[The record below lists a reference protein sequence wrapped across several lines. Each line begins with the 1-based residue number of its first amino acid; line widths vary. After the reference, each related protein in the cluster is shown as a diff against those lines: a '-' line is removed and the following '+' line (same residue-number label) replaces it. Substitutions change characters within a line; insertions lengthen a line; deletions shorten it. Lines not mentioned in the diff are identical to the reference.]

1 MAGSFS
7 FFRTYQRSLLV
18 FVAILAML
26 AFFVLPPFLQM
37 GNDYGGG
44 DPLVADWTGGEI
56 REGGIERAVAMRSIV
71 NRFLMEIA
79 ATAGRD
85 PAQLPLF
92 PETEEQVV
100 RTLLF
105 AKEAAANG
113 LTISDTAINDFL
125 SLWTN
130 NLVRPEQF
138 DEIISRLRLGPTAVS
153 QHDLFEALRSEL
165 AARNMLILFQTGF
178 SGDPPGWRWDYFR
191 QLKQNATIEVVPVIV
206 EKSADNVPLPSEQKL
221 RAFFE
226 KYKNDLPEAS
236 SAEPGF
242 REPHRVKYQFLVAKA
257 ESFQAD
263 AAKDV
268 TDEQISE
275 YYEKNKATLYRVKE
289 PEGKKAENPDAQKP
303 AATDA
308 GVTEAD
314 ASVDTKKLAEPDS
327 TPTAPAIDT
336 PSNDTP
342 SNDKPSNDKPSNDKP
357 SNDKGAQSSR
367 RPFTT
372 VAINQPAE
380 QSETPD
386 TPAVNPSETSLQPGV
401 PAESSEKFEPLQSV
415 KESIR
420 EQLARLQAN
429 KKSDAVFTAVAA
441 DLTLYAEDFALWQA
455 RRTAGSEAPKMPDF
469 DAIAKAQGL
478 EAGLSELVTPGEAIN
493 AGPVGGSFEFVPD
506 PGSRF
511 GIRQQRWLE
520 MIYGSGSM
528 VLRPITSRDVQ
539 GNRYL
544 TIKIEDQPEFTPSF
558 EAARKGV
565 ERAWQIIEARGTARK
580 RAEEITEEA
589 RAKNQSLEA
598 TVAKRS
604 DVKVK
609 QVGPFTWLSQSA
621 SPMERPPFITQPDDL
636 FIPGEEFMR
645 SVFGLTANQ
654 TAVAFNEPQTIC
666 YAVRLLSM
674 TPPDTELRERFLDAR
689 SDQQSLAMV
698 AQGEFSAAFGEWV
711 EGLEKRYKLDWK
723 RPPQIPGR

>member
-56 REGGIERAVAMRSIV
+56 REGGIERAVAMRSII

-113 LTISDTAINDFL
+113 LMVSDTAINDFL
-125 SLWTN
+125 SQWTN
-130 NLVRPEQF
+130 NLVRSEQF

-165 AARNMLILFQTGF
+165 AARHMLILFQTGF

-191 QLKQNATIEVVPVIV
+191 RLKQNATIEVVPVIV
-206 EKSADNVPLPSEQKL
+206 EKSADDVPLPSQQKL
-221 RAFFE
+221 RGFFE
-226 KYKNDLPEAS
+226 KYKNDLPEAR

-257 ESFQAD
+257 ESFQAE

-268 TDEQISE
+268 SDEQISE

-289 PEGKKAENPDAQKP
+289 PEGKEPETPDAQKKS
-303 AATDA
+303 AATDSGA
-308 GVTEAD
+308 TDTDTSA
-314 ASVDTKKLAEPDS
+314 DTKKSADPDS
-327 TPTAPAIDT
+327 APPDSAV
-336 PSNDTP
+336 
-342 SNDKPSNDKPSNDKP
+342 DKPAEDKPAE
-357 SNDKGAQSSR
+357 DKGARSSN

-372 VAINQPAE
+372 VAFKQPAD

-386 TPAVNPSETSLQPGV
+386 KPAGAPSETSSQPDS
-401 PAESSEKFEPLQSV
+401 PAESSEKFEPLESV
-415 KESIR
+415 KETIR
-420 EQLARLQAN
+420 EQLARVQAN
-429 KKSDAVFTAVAA
+429 KKIDAIFTAVAA
-441 DLTLYAEDFALWQA
+441 DLTLYAEDYALWQA
-455 RRTAGSEAPKMPDF
+455 RQTAGSEAPKMPDF

-580 RAEEITEEA
+580 RAEDIIEEA
-589 RAKNQSLEA
+589 SAKKQSLEA

-604 DVKVK
+604 DVKVR

-621 SPMERPPFITQPDDL
+621 SPMERPPFISQPDDL
-636 FIPGEEFMR
+636 FIPGEELMR

-666 YAVRLLSM
+666 YAVRLLSL
-674 TPPDTELRERFLDAR
+674 TPTDTQLRERFLDAR

-698 AQGEFSAAFGEWV
+698 AQGEFSAAFGDWV